1 MDGEDLPTRG
11 GRRPHRPRLAAH
23 REMQVSMRQSL
34 EIKLG
39 QRLTM
44 TPQLQQAI
52 RLLQLS
58 TLELRQEIQQAL
70 ESNMMLEVN
79 EDGAELEEAP
89 ESLLPSQDTDD
100 GADPGD
106 VVLNDP
112 WSQDEHTPPV
122 NGSGNA
128 GSEGWDFNQTADT
141 SSDPLRDH
149 LQWQLDLSHFSET
162 DRLLAQALIDAI
174 DEDGYLC
181 EPLESIG
188 ASLPDGFQVEIDEIE
203 AVLRRVQHFDPLGV
217 AARDLRETLLIQ
229 LEALALETPA
239 RNSALALVRDHLDML
254 AGRDFSGLMRRLG
267 LTEPQLQATIN
278 LIQSMNP
285 RPGGQISTRQAGYIV
300 PDVYVRRAR
309 DGSWRVELNNE
320 ANPRL
325 RINHLY
331 EGLVRRSD
339 NGRDAE
345 TMKQHL
351 QEARWFIKSL
361 QSRNETLLKV
371 ATSIVERQK
380 EFFQHGEIAMQ
391 PLVLREIAE
400 AVEMHESTV
409 SRVTN
414 QKYMHTPRGI
424 FEFKYFFS
432 SGVSTSSGGE
442 ASSIAI
448 HAMIRQLIAQ
458 EDVRKPLSDSKLAAK
473 LRDNGINVARRT
485 IAKYREALSI
495 PPSNERRRL
504 S

>member
-1 MDGEDLPTRG
+1 
-11 GRRPHRPRLAAH
+11 
-23 REMQVSMRQSL
+23 MRQSL

-79 EDGAELEEAP
+79 EDGAEPEQAP
-89 ESLLPSQDTDD
+89 EDEGLSPDTD
-100 GADPGD
+100 GGPDPD
-106 VVLNDP
+106 DAVLHDP
-112 WSQDEHTPPV
+112 WAQDEQTAPS
-122 NGSGNA
+122 NGSGN
-128 GSEGWDFNQTADT
+128 GSGEGWDFNQTADT
-141 SSDPLRDH
+141 SGDPLRDH
-149 LQWQLDLSHFSET
+149 LRWQLDLSPFSEA

-174 DEDGYLC
+174 DEDGYLS
-181 EPLESIG
+181 EPLESICV
-188 ASLPDGFQVEIDEIE
+188 SLPEGLQAEIDEAE
-203 AVLRRVQHFDPLGV
+203 AVLHRIQHFDPLGV
-217 AARDLRETLLIQ
+217 AARDLREALLIQ
-229 LEALALETPA
+229 LEALAPQTPA
-239 RNSALALVRDHLDML
+239 RNWALDLVGNHLDML

-267 LTEPQLQATIN
+267 LAEDQLQATIN

-285 RPGGQISTRQAGYIV
+285 RPGSQISPPQGGYIV
-300 PDVYVRRAR
+300 PDVYVRRGR
-309 DGSWRVELNNE
+309 DGRWRVELNDE
-320 ANPRL
+320 VNPRL
-325 RINHLY
+325 RINRLY
-331 EGLVRRSD
+331 EGLVRRND
-339 NGRDAE
+339 NSRDAE
-345 TMKQHL
+345 TMRQHL

-371 ATSIVERQK
+371 AASIVERQK
-380 EFFQHGEIAMQ
+380 DFFQYGEIAMQ

-400 AVEMHESTV
+400 AVEMHESTI

-432 SGVSTSSGGE
+432 SGVSTTGGGG
-442 ASSIAI
+442 ASSTAI
-448 HAMIRQLIAQ
+448 QAMIRQLIAE
-458 EDVRKPLSDSKLAAK
+458 EDARKPLSDSKLAAK
-473 LRDNGINVARRT
+473 LKGNGINVARRT